1 MKFCKRMLTLTLSI
15 SFAFA
20 NIQLVNA
27 ISSVE
32 KIQGNNKY
40 EIAGNVADENAYKT
54 AILINTN
61 NSIADGL
68 SASGLAGALNAPI
81 LLTEKNTI
89 PTETSARLKNVSKVY
104 IIGGTYSISTTVE
117 NSLKSK
123 NIKVVRIQGSDRIK
137 TSYNVAKE
145 INSIKKVDTVMLTN
159 AYKGE
164 ADAISIASVA
174 TRDSTPIILTNGR
187 SIPFSTSG
195 LKSYAIGGTS
205 SMSTALVN
213 KTKSTRL
220 GGSTRFETNKAIIN
234 KFYKDAKDFY
244 IAGAYELTNALV
256 GSSLSKNSP
265 MVLVDNGSNKSV
277 LKNAKKI
284 TSIGYINSTI
294 IQQCLNV
301 TNGIGDINT
310 GIIKDDAKPTT
321 KTIKA
326 GMYKVGKDISA
337 GEYLITSNS
346 GSYASYYEV
355 TSDSTG
361 NADSILSNDIFNGT
375 RYITLENGQY
385 IKIEDSTMI
394 LAKYAKVQKA
404 KNGKFGNG
412 MYKIGLEIPA
422 GEYTIVSNSSD
433 AYYEV
438 RDDSLGDVDGIVTN
452 DVFSGNRY
460 ITVEEGQYL
469 ILNNC
474 YLIESK

>member
-1 MKFCKRMLTLTLSI
+1 
-15 SFAFA
+15 
-20 NIQLVNA
+20 
-27 ISSVE
+27 
-32 KIQGNNKY
+32 
-40 EIAGNVADENAYKT
+40 
-54 AILINTN
+54 
-61 NSIADGL
+61 
-68 SASGLAGALNAPI
+68 
-81 LLTEKNTI
+81 
-89 PTETSARLKNVSKVY
+89 
-104 IIGGTYSISTTVE
+104 
-117 NSLKSK
+117 
-123 NIKVVRIQGSDRIK
+123 
-137 TSYNVAKE
+137 
-145 INSIKKVDTVMLTN
+145 MLTN

-174 TRDSTPIILTNGR
+174 ARDKAPIILTNGQ

-195 LKSYAIGGTS
+195 LKSYAIGGTA
-205 SMSTALVN
+205 SMSTTLVN
-213 KTKSTRL
+213 NTKSTRL

-234 KFYKDAKDFY
+234 KFYKDAREFY

-256 GSSLSKNSP
+256 GSSLSKHGP
-265 MVLVDNGSNKSV
+265 MVLVNDGSNKSI

-284 TSIGYINSTI
+284 TSIGYIDSNI
-294 IQQCLNV
+294 VQQCLNI

-310 GIIKDDAKPTT
+310 GVVKNVKPTT
-321 KTIKA
+321 KTIKD

-361 NADSILSNDIFNGT
+361 NADSILSNDIFSGT
-375 RYITLENGQY
+375 RYITLKNGQY

-394 LAKYAKVQKA
+394 LAKYAKAQKA

-422 GEYTIVSNSSD
+422 GEHIIMSNSSD

-438 RDDSLGDVDGIVTN
+438 RNDSLGNADGIVTN
-452 DVFSGNRY
+452 DTFSGRRY

-469 ILNNC
+469 ILNDC
-474 YLIESK
+474 YLIENE

>member
-1 MKFCKRMLTLTLSI
+1 MKFYKRILTLTLSI
-15 SFAFA
+15 SFVFA
-20 NIQLVNA
+20 NIQLVDA

-32 KIQGNNKY
+32 KIQGKNKY
-40 EIAGNVADENAYKT
+40 EIAGKISDKNAYKT
-54 AILINTN
+54 AILINTS

-104 IIGGTYSISTTVE
+104 IIGGTYSISTSVE

-123 NIKVVRIQGSDRIK
+123 KMKVVRIKGNDRIK

-145 INSIKKVDTVMLTN
+145 INSIKKVNTVMLTN

-174 TRDSTPIILTNGR
+174 ARDKAPIILTNGQ

-195 LKSYAIGGTS
+195 LKSYVIGGTA
-205 SMSTALVN
+205 SMSTTLVN
-213 KTKSTRL
+213 NTKSTRL

-234 KFYKDAKDFY
+234 KFYKDAREFY

-256 GSSLSKNSP
+256 GSSLSKHGP
-265 MVLVDNGSNKSV
+265 MVLVNDGSNKSI

-284 TSIGYINSTI
+284 TSIGYIDSNI
-294 IQQCLNV
+294 VQQCLNI

-310 GIIKDDAKPTT
+310 GVVKNVKPTT
-321 KTIKA
+321 KTIKD

-361 NADSILSNDIFNGT
+361 NADSILSNDIFSGI
-375 RYITLENGQY
+375 RYITLKNGQY
-385 IKIEDSTMI
+385 IKIEDSTMT
-394 LAKYAKVQKA
+394 LAKYAKAQKA

-422 GEYTIVSNSSD
+422 GEYIIMSNSSD

-438 RDDSLGDVDGIVTN
+438 RNDSLGNAEGIVTN
-452 DVFSGNRY
+452 DTFSGRRY

-469 ILNNC
+469 ILNDC
-474 YLIESK
+474 YLIENE

>member
-1 MKFCKRMLTLTLSI
+1 MKFCKRILTLTLSI
-15 SFAFA
+15 SFVFA

-32 KIQGNNKY
+32 KIQGKNKY
-40 EIAGNVADENAYKT
+40 EIAGNIADKNAYKT
-54 AILINTN
+54 AILINTS
-61 NSIADGL
+61 NSISDGL
-68 SASGLAGALNAPI
+68 SASGLSGALNAPI

-89 PTETSARLKNVSKVY
+89 PTETSIRLKKVSKVY
-104 IIGGTYSISTTVE
+104 IIGGTYSVSTYVE

-123 NIKVVRIQGSDRIK
+123 NIKVVRIQGSNRIK

-174 TRDSTPIILTNGR
+174 VRDKAPIILTNGR
-187 SIPFSTSG
+187 SVPFSTSG

-205 SMSTALVN
+205 SMSTTLVKN
-213 KTKSTRL
+213 TKSIRL

-234 KFYKDAKDFY
+234 KFYKNTREFY
-244 IAGAYELTNALV
+244 VAGAYELTNALV
-256 GSSLSKNSP
+256 GSSLSKDSP
-265 MVLVDNGSNKSV
+265 MVLVSDGSNKSI

-284 TSIGYINSTI
+284 TSIGYIDSNI
-294 IQQCLNV
+294 IQQCLNI
-301 TNGIGDINT
+301 TNGIGDVNT
-310 GIIKDDAKPTT
+310 GVVENLKPTT

-361 NADSILSNDIFNGT
+361 NVDSILSNDIFSGT
-375 RYITLENGQY
+375 RYITLKNGQY

-394 LAKYAKVQKA
+394 LSKYAKAQKA

-422 GEYTIVSNSSD
+422 GEYIIMSNSSD

-438 RDDSLGDVDGIVTN
+438 RNDSLGDVDGVVTN
-452 DVFSGNRY
+452 DIFSGSRY
-460 ITVEEGQYL
+460 ITVEKGQYL

-474 YLIESK
+474 YLIENE

>member
-1 MKFCKRMLTLTLSI
+1 MRFCKRILTLTLSV
-15 SFAFA
+15 SFVFA

-32 KIQGNNKY
+32 KIQGKNKY
-40 EIAGNVADENAYKT
+40 EIAGKIADENTYKT
-54 AILINTN
+54 AILINTSK
-61 NSIADGL
+61 SIADGL

-104 IIGGTYSISTTVE
+104 IIGGTYSISTSVE
-117 NSLKSK
+117 NSLQSK

-174 TRDSTPIILTNGR
+174 TRDKAPIILTNGR
-187 SIPFSTSG
+187 SVPFSTSG
-195 LKSYAIGGTS
+195 LKSYAIGGTY
-205 SMSTALVN
+205 SMSTTLVN
-213 KTKSTRL
+213 STKSTRL

-234 KFYKDAKDFY
+234 KFYKDSKEFY
-244 IAGAYELTNALV
+244 VAGAYELTNALV

-265 MVLVDNGSNKSV
+265 MVLVDNGSNKSI

-284 TSIGYINSTI
+284 TAIGHIDSNI

-310 GIIKDDAKPTT
+310 GIVTDSKPTA

-337 GEYLITSNS
+337 GEYLITSNL

-361 NADSILSNDIFNGT
+361 NADSILSNDIFSGT

-394 LAKYAKVQKA
+394 SAKYAKIQKA

-422 GEYTIVSNSSD
+422 GEYTIVSNSSN

-438 RDDSLGDVDGIVTN
+438 RNDSLGDVDGIVTN
-452 DVFSGNRY
+452 DFFSGNRY

-469 ILNNC
+469 ILKDC
-474 YLIESK
+474 YLIENE